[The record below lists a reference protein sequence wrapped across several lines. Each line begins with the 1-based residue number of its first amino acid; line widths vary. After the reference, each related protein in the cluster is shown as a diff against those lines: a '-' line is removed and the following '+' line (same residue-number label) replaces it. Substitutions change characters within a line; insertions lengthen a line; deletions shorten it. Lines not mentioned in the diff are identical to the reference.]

1 MAQKYKLIERKNLGK
16 DNGTNPKK
24 FYAQAVNNGYVGF
37 DELCTEIGEGC
48 TLTSAD
54 VKAVMDR
61 MNFTLD
67 KHLKAGRIVQF
78 GEIGSFRLAVGSTG
92 SLTEKEFDASLIKK
106 PKIVFT
112 PGSKLQSTRKVTT
125 FERITPVAGGGSTD
139 TGSESPDEV

>member
-1 MAQKYKLIERKNLGK
+1 MSQKYKLIERRNLGK
-16 DNGTNPKK
+16 DQTEMPRKM
-24 FYAQAVNNGYVGF
+24 YAQAVNNGYVGF
-37 DELCTEIGEGC
+37 NELCQEIGEGC

-61 MNFTLD
+61 MNYTLD

-92 SLTEKEFDASLIKK
+92 SVDVKSFNASLIKK

-112 PGSKLQSTRKVTT
+112 PGNRLQETRTLT
-125 FERITPVAGGGSTD
+125 SFERIA
-139 TGSESPDEV
+139 SPDETTGSSGEEERPGEL